1 MMSDSGTREMP
12 HINGIDDDITDDD
25 AYCEINLLKDSDN
38 TYDEGGEEGRR
49 GMRMGHTCIHA
60 FQAMTMKM

>member
-25 AYCEINLLKDSDN
+25 AYCEINLLKDNDN
-38 TYDEGGEEGRR
+38 TYGWGGRA
-49 GMRMGHTCIHA
+49 HACIHA
-60 FQAMTMKM
+60 FQQ